1 MTALEI
7 VLVIIGLILFVGS
20 FFISEKITA
29 SSEQL
34 KAAIDV
40 NEVKKLIQH
49 QINDMNE
56 DIETAVNQI
65 VDDSTSSVQRSM
77 EKMSNEKIMAINE
90 YSDTVMAAIN
100 KNHNEVMFLYGML
113 NDKNK
118 EIRETA
124 DLITKANKGIT
135 KKIDDAQSIADRMD
149 KQIGELNKFAANQK
163 ESMDRLEK
171 SASTIEILEE
181 QISNIEQMAMQFSK
195 DIKSESPKKVAMNT
209 ILVHDEAARN
219 SLAANEE
226 DESLGETDRCEFV
239 ENDFADQK
247 IFEEFNSEESE
258 NNGENEENIEEIFG
272 NFSEEKVK
280 DYNDDQEIAN
290 NNKKILSMSK
300 EGLTTWE
307 IAKGLGLGVGEV
319 QLVLDLFEGGRR

>member
-7 VLVIIGLILFVGS
+7 VLVITGLILFIGS

-40 NEVKKLIQH
+40 NEVKKLIQT
-49 QINDMNE
+49 QINGMNE
-56 DIETAVNQI
+56 EIETAVNQI
-65 VDDSTSSVQRSM
+65 VEDSTSNVQRSM
-77 EKMSNEKIMAINE
+77 EKLSNEKIMAINE
-90 YSDTVMAAIN
+90 YSDTVMDAIN

-135 KKIDDAQSIADRMD
+135 KKLEEGRSITDKMD
-149 KQIGELNKFAANQK
+149 KQITELNKFSANQK
-163 ESMDRLEK
+163 ESMERLAK

-181 QISNIEQMAMQFSK
+181 QINNIEQMAVQFSK
-195 DIKSESPKKVAMNT
+195 DIKSENQKKVVKNT
-209 ILVHDEAARN
+209 MLTEDEVIAN
-219 SLAANEE
+219 DLDINEE
-226 DESLGETDRCEFV
+226 DESYGDADTYESA
-239 ENDFADQK
+239 ENDFDDQK
-247 IFEEFNSEESE
+247 IFESFHSDEAEDNEES
-258 NNGENEENIEEIFG
+258 IEEIFG
-272 NFSEEKVK
+272 NFSDEKVK
-280 DYNDDQEIAN
+280 DYNDDQEITN
-290 NNKKILSMSK
+290 NNNKILSMSK

-307 IAKGLGLGVGEV
+307 IAKALGLGVGEV
-319 QLVLDLFEGGRR
+319 QLVIYLFEGGIR